1 MKGSKSKAVEV
12 VFETTADLDSL
23 FRSMIDGSGMT
34 RYAIAKEAGIAESTL
49 SRFYTGSRP
58 PTMEMLVTVGRVVGK
73 RVVVR
78 VEDSE

>member
-1 MKGSKSKAVEV
+1 MKGPKAKAVEV

-34 RYAIAKEAGIAESTL
+34 RYAIAKAAGIAESTL
-49 SRFYTGSRP
+49 SRFYTGARP
-58 PTMEMLVTVGRVVGK
+58 PTIETLVTVGRVVGK